1 MKLTRLNPTA
11 VFLATLALALVALFT
26 PGVVGGL
33 LMLALAGALIYLMS
47 KSWPVQTPA
56 NRAIRLVILTLLI
69 AGALTKIM

>member
-11 VFLATLALALVALFT
+11 VFLATLALVLVALFT

-33 LMLALAGALIYLMS
+33 LMLALAGGLIYLMTR
-47 KSWPVQTPA
+47 SWPVQTPA